1 MWICRMNTTRRAF
14 ITAAPLIACSVTVL
28 PVLAFA
34 QGAKVSSA
42 VELTTRAD
50 HLKPGEWV
58 WAPQIA
64 PSGPLLIY
72 VDLSRQLASVYR
84 NGVRIGVTT
93 VSSGKPGY
101 ETPTGVFT
109 ILQKDIDHHSSVY
122 NNAAMPYTQ
131 RLTWSGVALH
141 AGGLP
146 GYPESHGCVHLPY
159 RFAQELYKVTTL
171 GATVIISGSAGAPS
185 AAPSGEVLMPGAQ
198 QPVPANLETFWQP
211 QLSPRGPVTIVMS
224 RQDQQIT
231 VLRNGVVIGRSPAIL
246 PTDDDSTRVL
256 TLTGTDHGLQTWMY
270 VGVPGHDEDEG
281 RPIDPYARAR
291 VHIPTAFYDA
301 VAAILTPGASVL
313 ITSASLTPD
322 NSGRNLTLITGANG
336 KGPITP

>member
-1 MWICRMNTTRRAF
+1 MTPTRRSLL
-14 ITAAPLIACSVTVL
+14 AAI
-28 PVLAFA
+28 PVLALPASIFAPPALA

-42 VELTTRAD
+42 VELAARAD
-50 HLKPGEWV
+50 RLKPGEWV

-64 PSGPLLIY
+64 PVGPLLIY

-159 RFAQELYKVTTL
+159 RFAQLLYAVTTL
-171 GATVIISGSAGAPS
+171 GATVIIAGAAS
-185 AAPSGEVLMPGAQ
+185 APVEAPPGEVLIPAAQ
-198 QPVPANLETFWQP
+198 QPVPADSDTFWQP
-211 QLSPRGPVTIVMS
+211 GAKGPVTIVMS
-224 RQDQQIT
+224 RADQQIT
-231 VLRNGVVIGRSPAIL
+231 VLRNGVVIGRSPAII
-246 PTDDDSTRVL
+246 PSDTDVTRVL
-256 TLTGTDHGLQTWMY
+256 TLTGVDHGQQQWVY
-270 VGVPGHDEDEG
+270 VGIPGHDDDANK
-281 RPIDPYARAR
+281 PLDADTRAR

-301 VAAILTPGASVL
+301 VAAILTPGATILV
-313 ITSASLTPD
+313 TPASLTPD
-322 NSGRNLTLITGANG
+322 TSGRSLTVLSGANG
-336 KGPITP
+336 RAPITP